1 MGSKSINPT
10 TGETIFEAPYISEAE
25 LAVKIETA
33 AKAYKAWRDT
43 PLAEKQR
50 LFTAL
55 AEVLES
61 QKGEL
66 AKIDT
71 LEMGMPIGDAGG
83 DVAKSIGTIK
93 YFRDNAEKLLSPKVF
108 DEGGAKGRIVYEP
121 LGVLYCVT
129 PWNFPFN
136 QVIRSTIPNIIA
148 GNTVLVK
155 HASNVPQAA
164 IALEAAFLKA
174 GFPEGVYT
182 NLLIPS
188 SFSESIIANK
198 AIVGVTL
205 TGGDK
210 AGRVIGSLAGK
221 YLKPSVLELG
231 GSDPF
236 LVLDN
241 ARMDEI
247 VKSAI
252 SGRMSNCGQKCNSSK
267 RFIVLEKYYEEF
279 CQKFAKG
286 MSELVVGDPLEL
298 TTKVG
303 PVAKEDMLEEIES
316 QVADSIKAGAK
327 LLTGG
332 ARLDRPGF
340 FYTPTVL
347 ADAKPGVRA
356 FDEEV
361 FGPVAPVA
369 MARDIEELISLAN
382 ASRYGLGCSI
392 FGDDRA
398 QIDYVAARIEAGN
411 IAINKIVTS
420 YAFLPYGGIK
430 DAGYGKELGEHGIK
444 TFMNEKVIVE
454 G

>member
-1 MGSKSINPT
+1 M
-10 TGETIFEAPYISEAE
+10 
-25 LAVKIETA
+25 
-33 AKAYKAWRDT
+33 
-43 PLAEKQR
+43 
-50 LFTAL
+50 
-55 AEVLES
+55 EVLEAK
-61 QKGEL
+61 KGDL
-66 AKIDT
+66 AKLDT
-71 LEMGMPIGDAGG
+71 LEMGMPLADAAGDIS
-83 DVAKSIGTIK
+83 KSIGTIK
-93 YFRDNAEKLLSPKVF
+93 YFRDNTEKLLAPKSF
-108 DEGGAKGRIVYEP
+108 DEAGAKGRIIYEP

-164 IALEAAFLKA
+164 IALEAAFLEA
-174 GFPEGVYT
+174 GFPEGIYT

-188 SFSESIIANK
+188 SFSESIIAHR

-231 GSDPF
+231 GSDP
-236 LVLDN
+236 LVVLDN
-241 ARMDEI
+241 NRLDEI

-279 CQKFAKG
+279 CRKFAQG
-286 MSELVVGDPLEL
+286 MSELVVGDPMEL

-303 PVAKEDMLEEIES
+303 PIAKEDMLEEIAS
-316 QVADSIKAGAK
+316 QVEDSIRAGAK

-332 ARLDRPGF
+332 VRLDRPGY
-340 FYTPTVL
+340 FYAPTVV
-347 ADAKPGVRA
+347 ADAKPGIRV

-361 FGPVAPVA
+361 FGPVAAVS
-369 MARDIEELISLAN
+369 MARDIDELIELAN

-398 QIDYVAARIEAGN
+398 QIDYVASRVEAGN

>member
-1 MGSKSINPT
+1 
-10 TGETIFEAPYISEAE
+10 
-25 LAVKIETA
+25 
-33 AKAYKAWRDT
+33 
-43 PLAEKQR
+43 
-50 LFTAL
+50 
-55 AEVLES
+55 
-61 QKGEL
+61 
-66 AKIDT
+66 
-71 LEMGMPIGDAGG
+71 MGMPISDAPG
-83 DVAKSIGTIK
+83 DVSKSIGTIK
-93 YFRDNAEKLLSPKVF
+93 YFRDNAEKLLASKVF
-108 DEGGAKGRIVYEP
+108 DEGGAKGRIIYEP

-164 IALEAAFLKA
+164 IALEAAFLEA
-174 GFPEGVYT
+174 GFPEGIYT

-188 SFSESIIANK
+188 SFSESIIAHR

-241 ARMDEI
+241 NRMDEI
-247 VKSAI
+247 VKAAI

-286 MSELVVGDPLEL
+286 MSELVIGDPMDPA
-298 TTKVG
+298 TKVG
-303 PVAKEDMLEEIES
+303 PVAKEEMIDEMTE
-316 QVADSIKAGAK
+316 QVADSIKAGAR

-332 ARLDRPGF
+332 VRLDRPGF
-340 FYTPTVL
+340 FFAPTVL
-347 ADAKPGVRA
+347 ADTKPGVRV

-369 MARDIEELISLAN
+369 VARNIEELIELAN

-398 QIDYVAARIEAGN
+398 QIEQVMNRIEAGN
-411 IAINKIVTS
+411 IAVNKVVTS

-430 DAGYGKELGEHGIK
+430 DAGYGKELGERGIK